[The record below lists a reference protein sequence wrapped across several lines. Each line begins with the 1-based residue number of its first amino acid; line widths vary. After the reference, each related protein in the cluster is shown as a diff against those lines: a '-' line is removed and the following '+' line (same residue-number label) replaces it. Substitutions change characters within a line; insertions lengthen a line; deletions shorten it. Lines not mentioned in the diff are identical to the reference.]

1 VKSIVLIVFIKVR
14 EDPEMSSSVL
24 GLVSFPE
31 MRIHRQVVTD
41 RVLPLVVVRR
51 EVWVPVAVDKT
62 TTLKQ

>member
-1 VKSIVLIVFIKVR
+1 VKPIVLIVFIKVR

-31 MRIHRQVVTD
+31 MGIHRQVVTD

-62 TTLKQ
+62 TTLK